1 MDAGVEY
8 LGVMPA
14 ISLGRE
20 RPAAMIDG
28 DAVLVARA
36 KEGDEAAFECLVQT
50 HEAEVYRVCRRMLG
64 SPDAAMDAAQDT
76 FVRVFRSLGRFRS
89 DAAFRTWVYGIAVNV
104 CRNVLASRAH
114 RTAARTTSLSADG
127 ERGALVLDLPDQGLD
142 PERAAYGHELGRALE
157 SALGSV
163 SPEHREV
170 IVLREVEGLDYEEI
184 AATLGCR
191 LGTVKSRLAR
201 ARAAL
206 MAALEGVWP

>member
-1 MDAGVEY
+1 
-8 LGVMPA
+8 MPA
-14 ISLGRE
+14 FSPGRE
-20 RPAAMIDG
+20 RPATAGDG
-28 DAVLVARA
+28 DATLVARA
-36 KEGDEAAFECLVQT
+36 KGGDEAAFEHLVHA

-64 SPDAAMDAAQDT
+64 SPEAAMDAAQDT
-76 FVRVFRSLGRFRS
+76 FVRVFRSLGRFRGE
-89 DAAFRTWVYGIAVNV
+89 AAFRTWVYGIAVNV

-114 RTAARTTSLSADG
+114 RTAARTASLSADG
-127 ERGALVLDLPDQGLD
+127 DRGALVLDFPDPGLD
-142 PERAAYGHELGRALE
+142 PERAAYGRELGRALE
-157 SALGSV
+157 TALGLV

-184 AATLGCR
+184 AAALGCR